1 MLGKSVPITEI
12 KANCDALSWALAKGR
27 MNCIVANG
35 NATAKIYTF
44 ILFPPKERSSA
55 DKTR

>member
-1 MLGKSVPITEI
+1 MLGKSVPKTEI
-12 KANCDALSWALAKGR
+12 KANWGALSWALAKGR
-27 MNCIVANG
+27 INCIVANG

-44 ILFPPKERSSA
+44 ILFPPNKRSSA